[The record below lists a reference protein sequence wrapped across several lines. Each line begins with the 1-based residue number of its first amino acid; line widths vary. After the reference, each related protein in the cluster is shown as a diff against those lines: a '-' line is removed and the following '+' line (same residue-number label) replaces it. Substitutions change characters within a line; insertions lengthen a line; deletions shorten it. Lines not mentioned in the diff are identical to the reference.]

1 MVIVIDEMEVENVP
15 ENLED
20 FFDKFPSIGEAN
32 LELTDREHVS
42 MWRDQV
48 LFIRQRQQATSD
60 FRENPK
66 VRWIGSHAAMTC
78 HIVVMRHSI
87 TKVVSLGHFD
97 NFCCWQFGE
106 DSSAHRDGID
116 IMVEEIAALSCGNV
130 DSIQVSVVGGYTD
143 VRGDAAK
150 NSLSL
155 LDALHQHWAYLNLVH
170 FCVGKYNTQPNENE
184 GHNEAILKGIAIDL
198 QEPDIFPALYNWGQ
212 YEDFKTQLKVKAK
225 CKKISESNE
234 LKSMTDGSTFKPKSL
249 KNHSRT
255 VKNSGKTRQAEEEAE
270 AETDIVAAQAKNLK
284 RALVNA
290 GGNCYEGQEEGQQTV
305 QELYKV
311 KLKPLRLK
319 LNDPWAPR
327 KARKSSKSE
336 Q

>member
-1 MVIVIDEMEVENVP
+1 VGSYRIYSTLDGPEGEEWGDIAMVIVIDKEEVENVP

-20 FFDKFPSIGEAN
+20 FFDQFPSIGRAN

-116 IMVEEIAALSCGNV
+116 VRIHQIASTISN
-130 DSIQVSVVGGYTD
+130 
-143 VRGDAAK
+143 
-150 NSLSL
+150 
-155 LDALHQHWAYLNLVH
+155 
-170 FCVGKYNTQPNENE
+170 
-184 GHNEAILKGIAIDL
+184 
-198 QEPDIFPALYNWGQ
+198 
-212 YEDFKTQLKVKAK
+212 
-225 CKKISESNE
+225 SEST
-234 LKSMTDGSTFKPKSL
+234 KFFYRIP
-249 KNHSRT
+249 
-255 VKNSGKTRQAEEEAE
+255 
-270 AETDIVAAQAKNLK
+270 
-284 RALVNA
+284 
-290 GGNCYEGQEEGQQTV
+290 
-305 QELYKV
+305 
-311 KLKPLRLK
+311 
-319 LNDPWAPR
+319 
-327 KARKSSKSE
+327 
-336 Q
+336 